1 MLKIS
6 ADFENR
12 LIYVTD
18 DVTNKVTLLT
28 QNKKFTK
35 NTIQTFNFNGV
46 DFSKS
51 FDYIKLLTN
60 VISDDTVIDLTAT
73 IIKNGNDLMSHGQQ
87 MKHCVGSYYNDCY
100 ENRYVVYSVKHGEI
114 NSTLGIWYIPN
125 KSEFRL
131 DQHYGHC
138 NSEVSEVV
146 KNFGKKVVDKLNQE
160 IKLDS
165 VKQVFQ

>member
-51 FDYIKLLTN
+51 FDYIELLTN
-60 VISDDTVIDLTAT
+60 IISDDTVTDLTAT
-73 IIKNGNDLMSHGQQ
+73 IIKNGNDLMAHGQQ
-87 MKHCVGSYYNDCY
+87 MKHCVGS
-100 ENRYVVYSVKHGEI
+100 
-114 NSTLGIWYIPN
+114 
-125 KSEFRL
+125 
-131 DQHYGHC
+131 
-138 NSEVSEVV
+138 
-146 KNFGKKVVDKLNQE
+146 
-160 IKLDS
+160 
-165 VKQVFQ
+165 